1 MSLNVLDAMT
11 RREKQILA
19 LVTDGKSNKEIARI
33 LGIAMHTVEKHL
45 DNIYKKLNVN
55 NRTAAAKIYT
65 RYNLE
70 E

>member
-1 MSLNVLDAMT
+1 LDAMT